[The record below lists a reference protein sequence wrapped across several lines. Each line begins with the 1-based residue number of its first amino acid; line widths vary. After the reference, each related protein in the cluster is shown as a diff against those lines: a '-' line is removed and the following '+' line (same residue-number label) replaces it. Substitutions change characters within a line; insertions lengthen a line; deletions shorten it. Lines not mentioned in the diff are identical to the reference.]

1 MEIRPATATQF
12 RVLRLDFR
20 FKRLNSSSD
29 SISITKYQR
38 RMLSNWHERINSQ
51 TSLKEIT
58 Q

>member
-29 SISITKYQR
+29 SISIPKYQR
-38 RMLSNWHERINSQ
+38 RMFSNWHERINSQ

>member
-12 RVLRLDFR
+12 GVLRLDFR

-38 RMLSNWHERINSQ
+38 RMFSNWHERINSQ
-51 TSLKEIT
+51 TSPKEIT
-58 Q
+58 E